1 MEGAVVRTESAL
13 SDAELEAQIIE
24 LASRLN
30 AASYRWL
37 ALIAEL
43 DRRQAWAAWYSKSC
57 AHWLNYACG
66 LDLGAAREWV
76 RVARALE
83 GLPKISAAMAR
94 GELSYS
100 KVRAMSRVACPAT
113 EEYFLSIA
121 LHGTAHH
128 VEAVVRSYRRAT
140 EAAELSRE
148 ARQQAARR
156 VSYFWEE
163 DGSRVVKARLP
174 AEAGAIVLEALAAAA
189 EHVSA
194 ETSAPN
200 SAPSM
205 RRADALALLAE
216 SFLASGA
223 VAQSGGDR
231 QQIVVHVDAE
241 TLRNSEPG
249 RCEIEHGPSVAAET
263 ARRLACE
270 SSVVTLLEDAAGEP
284 LNVGR
289 RTRSIP
295 PAMRRALQARDRGC
309 RFPGCTHQ
317 RYVDG
322 HHVRHWAAGGET
334 KLSNLVLLC
343 RTHHRAVH
351 EGGVRIEARDD
362 GALGFIV
369 PGGRTVISQS
379 PPSSIGRGGERTFPR
394 KRHDTSALPGE
405 FLRHAP
411 IRFSKRDPFLHD

>member
-1 MEGAVVRTESAL
+1 
-13 SDAELEAQIIE
+13 
-24 LASRLN
+24 
-30 AASYRWL
+30 
-37 ALIAEL
+37 
-43 DRRQAWAAWYSKSC
+43 
-57 AHWLNYACG
+57 
-66 LDLGAAREWV
+66 
-76 RVARALE
+76 
-83 GLPKISAAMAR
+83 
-94 GELSYS
+94 
-100 KVRAMSRVACPAT
+100 
-113 EEYFLSIA
+113 
-121 LHGTAHH
+121 
-128 VEAVVRSYRRAT
+128 
-140 EAAELSRE
+140 
-148 ARQQAARR
+148 
-156 VSYFWEE
+156 
-163 DGSRVVKARLP
+163 
-174 AEAGAIVLEALAAAA
+174 
-189 EHVSA
+189 
-194 ETSAPN
+194 
-200 SAPSM
+200 M